1 MPHSYTCSYRFGVIV
16 TNKSTFVDVVI
27 IRPTM
32 GDLIHVG
39 LFCCLLFVKVCVC
52 LSLGD
57 EEVSDSFI
65 QVLMRKMHKQDEK
78 ISAIEANTKL
88 DLVSKILR
96 LEEKLKDSDYK
107 QKKSEKTIENM
118 DKIIKELETKT
129 RTKNEENLKDGHFSE
144 KKEQENSNSEPAAV
158 NVFQKTTNVS
168 QDRSAAVGSKQKR
181 ILNGGVY
188 RSKLSSS
195 FTRC

>member
-1 MPHSYTCSYRFGVIV
+1 
-16 TNKSTFVDVVI
+16 
-27 IRPTM
+27 
-32 GDLIHVG
+32 
-39 LFCCLLFVKVCVC
+39 
-52 LSLGD
+52 
-57 EEVSDSFI
+57 
-65 QVLMRKMHKQDEK
+65 MHKQDEK

-168 QDRSAAVGSKQKR
+168 QDRSAAVGQSRREFLMEGCIPVSCLPALHVVKR
-181 ILNGGVY
+181 CNILKEFDCIVLLYLIRHLLNCGF
-188 RSKLSSS
+188 LIMQHISSH
-195 FTRC
+195 FMLILVNQRPHLVCTTRYLIQ